1 MGDLVRRKFGLDD
14 EVVVGEA
21 VESLTLI
28 EEFFGGFLAAGER
41 AFLAGVADVE
51 PAMVERRLE
60 PDAFVAALFDQVTIV
75 GNSPG
80 AAAEREDAAV
90 AVGEGS
96 FKTFG
101 LDNAELIDADA
112 VDYVGDLFAQ
122 VLLDLGVEVD
132 AMAVE
137 KICHMPGDARL
148 ADSHEAGQGDADVRP
163 VNHRT
168 KL

>member
-80 AAAEREDAAV
+80 AAAERTGGRLLRR
-90 AVGEGS
+90 GEISPG
-96 FKTFG
+96 
-101 LDNAELIDADA
+101 
-112 VDYVGDLFAQ
+112 YPFAY
-122 VLLDLGVEVD
+122 
-132 AMAVE
+132 
-137 KICHMPGDARL
+137 L
-148 ADSHEAGQGDADVRP
+148 ADPDGYEIEIWYE
-163 VNHRT
+163 
-168 KL
+168 